1 MALKQTAGQ
10 HGRTAEAI
18 AHMMV
23 GYQCMLRYMRDVK
36 AITTEQAVEMLGE
49 AWEIAT
55 QNSKR
60 QSDDMKE
67 DRPSKIFLGTI
78 SELLTSKA
86 ASVRDLTAPVGEGG
100 SSGGSGRD
108 MIGYMD
114 ADFYYLMPQVA
125 YRVVAKLCNDQGQA
139 FPLTAKMLYKQMRE
153 DGVLT
158 AETTTGTSATRPKWI
173 DGKCQRLLWVPRIHI
188 DGPKTAVEQLRM
200 PLASVPGADGF
211 VEVGDAELPEE
222 FR

>member
-1 MALKQTAGQ
+1 
-10 HGRTAEAI
+10 
-18 AHMMV
+18 
-23 GYQCMLRYMRDVK
+23 
-36 AITTEQAVEMLGE
+36 
-49 AWEIAT
+49 
-55 QNSKR
+55 
-60 QSDDMKE
+60 MKE

-78 SELLTSKA
+78 SELLTSKS
-86 ASVRDLTAPVGEGG
+86 ASVRDLTSPAGEGG
-100 SSGGSGRD
+100 GGGGGGRE

-158 AETTTGTSATRPKWI
+158 AETTTSTSATRPKWI

-188 DGPKTAVEQLRM
+188 DGPRTAVEQQRM
-200 PLASVPGADGF
+200 PLDGMTGADGF
-211 VEVGDAELPEE
+211 VEVEDEELPEG